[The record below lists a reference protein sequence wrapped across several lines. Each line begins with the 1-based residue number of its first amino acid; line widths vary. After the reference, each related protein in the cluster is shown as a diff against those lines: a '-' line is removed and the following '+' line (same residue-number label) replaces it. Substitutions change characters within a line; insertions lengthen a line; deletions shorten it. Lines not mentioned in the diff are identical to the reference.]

1 MSPANQKAY
10 FERLYLKI
18 EKCLFVTTFFFF
30 FSFSVFI
37 SYVYE
42 NETYC
47 DGGDFCGDNGGVHCD
62 GVNHVYLCGG
72 DGENEKET

>member
-30 FSFSVFI
+30 FRFLSLFPMSMRMRPTVMVATFVVI
-37 SYVYE
+37 MAVSTAMV
-42 NETYC
+42 
-47 DGGDFCGDNGGVHCD
+47 
-62 GVNHVYLCGG
+62 
-72 DGENEKET
+72 